1 MEQIRQRRVLH
12 DVLLQVLA
20 EHTGGLPIHEVY
32 DLVDAQYRFPEEW
45 YRQIPSAQ
53 GYEVLKGLGFANWR
67 DVPQELL
74 TRLVTTEPQWQ
85 NEIRWSRNELRKEG
99 FLDMSAG
106 RGHWR
111 LTPAGVEAAARLD
124 MGELTEPER
133 LILTT
138 RQPVPEQRK
147 PSLTT
152 AARTDLL
159 KKLQMYTHSMPIE
172 DLEMLVEIAW
182 AVRKRSVPLEL
193 DVA

>member
-1 MEQIRQRRVLH
+1 MDQIRQRRVLH

-20 EHTGGLPIHEVY
+20 DHSNGMPISAVY
-32 DLVDAQYRFPEEW
+32 DRIDAQYLFPEEW
-45 YRQIPSAQ
+45 YRQIPTTQ
-53 GYEVLKGLGFANWR
+53 GFEVLKSLGFANWR
-67 DVPQELL
+67 EVPQELL

-99 FLDMSAG
+99 LLDTSAG

-111 LTPAGVEAAARLD
+111 LTAAGVEAAARLD
-124 MGELTEPER
+124 GADLTEPER

-138 RQPVPEQRK
+138 RQVVPEQRK
-147 PSLTT
+147 AWLTT
-152 AARTDLL
+152 TARTDLL

>member
-20 EHTGGLPIHEVY
+20 DHPGGLSIHEVY
-32 DLVDAQYRFPEEW
+32 DLIDAQYRFPEEW

-106 RGHWR
+106 RGQWR
-111 LTPAGVEAAARLD
+111 LTAAGMEAAARVD
-124 MGELTEPER
+124 KGDLTEPER
-133 LILTT
+133 LILTA
-138 RQPVPEQRK
+138 RRPVPEQRR

>member
-20 EHTGGLPIHEVY
+20 DHAEGLPIHEVY

-53 GYEVLKGLGFANWR
+53 GYEVLKRLGFANWR

-111 LTPAGVEAAARLD
+111 LTAAGMEAAARLD
-124 MGELTEPER
+124 SADLSEPER

-138 RQPVPEQRK
+138 RRPVPERRK

-159 KKLQMYTHSMPIE
+159 KKLQMYTHSMPVE

>member
-20 EHTGGLPIHEVY
+20 DHTEGLPIHQVY

-53 GYEVLKGLGFANWR
+53 GYEVLKGFGFANWR

-111 LTPAGVEAAARLD
+111 LTTSGMEAAARLD
-124 MGELTEPER
+124 IGDLTEPER

-138 RQPVPEQRK
+138 RQAVPEQRK

>member
-20 EHTGGLPIHEVY
+20 EHPEGLAIHRVY
-32 DLVDAQYRFPEEW
+32 DLIDAQYRFPDEW
-45 YRQIPSAQ
+45 CRQIPSAQ
-53 GYEVLKGLGFANWR
+53 GYDVLKTLGFSDWR
-67 DVPQELL
+67 EMPQDLL

-99 FLDMSAG
+99 FLDTSAA

-111 LTPAGVEAAARLD
+111 LTAAGMEAAARLD
-124 MGELTEPER
+124 TADLTEPER

-138 RQPVPEQRK
+138 RRPEPEEQKRT
-147 PSLTT
+147 LTT